1 MIGLIPDSFALSGHY
16 KGLEWSDQE
25 QKYVDNSDLG
35 ILVEVDVSSA
45 FVSVGLQGELTTFV
59 SLS

>member
-1 MIGLIPDSFALSGHY
+1 MQLLADWSDSFLSGHY

-35 ILVEVDVSSA
+35 ILVEVDVSST
-45 FVSVGLQGELTTFV
+45 FVSVGLQEN
-59 SLS
+59 